1 MCTVDPRD
9 SRMPN
14 SPRSSA
20 NHRHVSPG
28 DDPAMDRR
36 RPGQAEQPSATKLR
50 RMPAVVVLERLPV
63 PVLAIDQDGTILFTN
78 AAFAEMLGHTEH
90 TVLQLKFH
98 EIFRQLPADRPA
110 AAVMRSY
117 ADQLVELAHRDGFG
131 VRASMSK
138 SAMLRRD
145 DDIALAVFHDLTTRL
160 WTDEA

>member
-1 MCTVDPRD
+1 
-9 SRMPN
+9 MPN

-36 RPGQAEQPSATKLR
+36 RPGQAEQPPANKLR
-50 RMPAVVVLERLPV
+50 RIPAVVVLKRLPV

-78 AAFAEMLGHTEH
+78 AAFAEMLGHTED

-98 EIFRQLPADRPA
+98 EIFRQLPADGPA
-110 AAVMRSY
+110 AAVMCSY
-117 ADQLVELAHRDGFG
+117 ADQLVELAHRDGFA

-145 DDIALAVFHDLTTRL
+145 DDVALAVFHDLTTRL

>member
-1 MCTVDPRD
+1 
-9 SRMPN
+9 MPN

-36 RPGQAEQPSATKLR
+36 RPGQAEETPATKLR
-50 RMPAVVVLERLPV
+50 RIPAVVVLERLPV

-98 EIFRQLPADRPA
+98 EIFRQLPADGPA
-110 AAVMRSY
+110 AAVMCSY
-117 ADQLVELAHRDGFG
+117 ADQLVELAHRDGFA

-145 DDIALAVFHDLTTRL
+145 DDVAIAVFHDLTTRL

>member
-1 MCTVDPRD
+1 
-9 SRMPN
+9 MPN

-36 RPGQAEQPSATKLR
+36 RPGQGEQPPAIKLR
-50 RMPAVVVLERLPV
+50 RIPAVVVLERLPV

-98 EIFRQLPADRPA
+98 EIFRQLPADGPA
-110 AAVMRSY
+110 AAVMCSY
-117 ADQLVELAHRDGFG
+117 ADQLVELAHRDGFA

-145 DDIALAVFHDLTTRL
+145 DDVALAVFHDLTTRL